1 MPVTRL
7 LALGN
12 DILADDAFGIRVAGE
27 ARRVFGD
34 RLDVVGSAE
43 SGIALLDHV
52 QNCDRLIVV
61 DTVVTGQTAP
71 GTITTLRNEEFRV
84 VPGGSPHYVGL
95 FESIQLAGK
104 LGLQVPE
111 EVIIIVVEAADTFT
125 VGGPMT
131 PSVEAAMPNVLE
143 LIGQILANRAT
154 SGARFDIMEV
164 SSLRERTHI

>member
-1 MPVTRL
+1 MPFTRL

-34 RLDVVGSAE
+34 RLDVVESAE
-43 SGIALLDHV
+43 SGMALLDHV

-61 DTVVTGQTAP
+61 DTVVTGQTVP
-71 GTITTLRNEEFRV
+71 GSITTLRNEEFRV

-95 FESIQLAGK
+95 FESIQLGGK
-104 LGLQVPE
+104 LDLQVPQ
-111 EVIIIVVEAADTFT
+111 EVIIIVVEAADTLT

-131 PSVEAAMPNVLE
+131 PAVEAALPKVLE
-143 LIGQILANRAT
+143 LIRRLLA
-154 SGARFDIMEV
+154 
-164 SSLRERTHI
+164 

>member
-27 ARRVFGD
+27 ARGLFGD
-34 RLDVVGSAE
+34 RLDVVESAE
-43 SGIALLDHV
+43 AGIALLDHV

-95 FESIQLAGK
+95 FEAIQLTGK
-104 LGLQVPE
+104 LGLQVPQ
-111 EVIIIVVEAADTFT
+111 EVIIIVVEAADTLT

-131 PSVEAAMPNVLE
+131 PAVEAALPKVLE
-143 LIGQILANRAT
+143 LIRRMLT
-154 SGARFDIMEV
+154 
-164 SSLRERTHI
+164 

>member
-27 ARRVFGD
+27 ARRLFGD
-34 RLDVVGSAE
+34 LLDVVESAE
-43 SGIALLDHV
+43 SGMALLDHV

-61 DTVVTGQTAP
+61 DTVVTGQAAP
-71 GTITTLRNEEFRV
+71 GTINTLRNEEFRV

-95 FESIQLAGK
+95 FEAIQLAGK
-104 LGLQVPE
+104 LGLPVPG
-111 EVIIIVVEAADTFT
+111 EVIIIIVEAADTFT

-131 PSVEAAMPNVLE
+131 PAVEAAMPKVLD
-143 LIGQILANRAT
+143 QIRRLLANPGQHRH
-154 SGARFDIMEV
+154 FDIMEV
-164 SSLRERTHI
+164 LSLQESTLS

>member
-34 RLDVVGSAE
+34 CLDVAE
-43 SGIALLDHV
+43 SSEAGMALLDHV
-52 QNCDRLIVV
+52 QNCDRLVVV
-61 DTVVTGQTAP
+61 DTVMTGQAAP

-95 FESIQLAGK
+95 FEAIQLAGK
-104 LGLQVPE
+104 LGLQVPK
-111 EVIIIVVEAADTFT
+111 EVIIIVVEAADTLT

-131 PSVEAAMPNVLE
+131 PAVEAAMPKVLE
-143 LIGQILANRAT
+143 LIRHLLTPGQYPQFPIPAPTVR
-154 SGARFDIMEV
+154 SGEIGN
-164 SSLRERTHI
+164 

>member
-27 ARRVFGD
+27 ARRLFGE
-34 RLDVVGSAE
+34 RLDVAE
-43 SGIALLDHV
+43 SSEAGMALLDHV

-61 DTVVTGQTAP
+61 DTVVTGQAAP
-71 GTITTLRNEEFRV
+71 GTITILRNEEFQV

-95 FESIQLAGK
+95 FEAIQLAAK
-104 LGLQVPE
+104 LGLRVPE
-111 EVIIIVVEAADTFT
+111 EVIIITVEAADTFT

-131 PSVEAAMPNVLE
+131 PAVEAALAPVLN
-143 LIGQILANRAT
+143 LISGQYTQIPISAPAAQ
-154 SGARFDIMEV
+154 SGEIGN
-164 SSLRERTHI
+164 